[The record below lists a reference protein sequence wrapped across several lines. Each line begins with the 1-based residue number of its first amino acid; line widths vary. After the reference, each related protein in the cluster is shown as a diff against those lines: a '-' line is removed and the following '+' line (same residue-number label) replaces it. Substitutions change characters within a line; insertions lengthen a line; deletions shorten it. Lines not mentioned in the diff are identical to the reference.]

1 MSYTPG
7 VHVYSEIGPLRR
19 VMLHRPGRELE
30 NVTPLN
36 MESLL
41 FDDIPEAVLA
51 AEEHDKFAQ
60 VLRDC
65 GTEVIY
71 LKDVLAELLED
82 LERREDFL
90 RKFLLEAQ
98 VYSKRCP
105 YLLEHLMS
113 YETGKLADTVFSG
126 LRREEL
132 SMNTFH
138 LADND
143 YADLFWFD
151 PIPNAFFMRDPM
163 TVIANGV
170 AVNCMWSKTRKRES
184 MILEYLHSHH
194 PIFASTPKY
203 YKRMENAHIEGG
215 DVLILSDKVMLIG
228 VSERTEATG
237 AELLARKV
245 INDPDNTISH
255 ALVFMIP
262 RKRAFMH
269 LDTVF
274 TMVDR
279 DIFTI
284 HPEIL
289 PTLEVFDI
297 TVDLSGN
304 TQIKSYGSD
313 AKKALSEL
321 LDLPEVELIH
331 CGGSSM
337 IDARREQWGDG
348 ANTLAVA
355 PGEVIVYE
363 RNRITNRLLREAG
376 IRVHEISSSEL
387 SRGRGGPRCMSM
399 PLWRDDF

>member
-1 MSYTPG
+1 MSCASG

-19 VMLHRPGRELE
+19 VLLHRPGRELE

-41 FDDIPEAVLA
+41 FDDIPDAVLA
-51 AEEHDKFAQ
+51 AQEHDKFAQ
-60 VLRDC
+60 VFRDC

-71 LKDVLAELLED
+71 LKDLLAELLED
-82 LERREDFL
+82 PERREDFL
-90 RKFLLEAQ
+90 RKFLLEAE
-98 VYSKRCP
+98 VYNKRCP
-105 YLLEHLMS
+105 YLLDYLMS
-113 YETGKLADTVFSG
+113 LERDKLADTVFSG
-126 LRREEL
+126 LRREEF

-170 AVNCMWSKTRKRES
+170 AVNCMWSKTRKREA
-184 MILEYLHSHH
+184 MILEYLHSYH
-194 PIFASTPKY
+194 PVFASAPRY
-203 YKRMENAHIEGG
+203 FKRNENAHIEGG
-215 DVLILSDKVMLIG
+215 DVLVLSDNVILIG

-237 AELLARKV
+237 AELLARNV
-245 INDPDNTISH
+245 ISDPGNTISH
-255 ALVFMIP
+255 ALVLMIP

-279 DIFTI
+279 DVFTI

-289 PTLEVFDI
+289 STLEIYDI
-297 TVDLSGN
+297 TLDLSGN

-313 AKKALSEL
+313 AKKALTEL
-321 LDLPEVELIH
+321 LGLPEVELIY
-331 CGGSSM
+331 CGGASM

-348 ANTLAVA
+348 ANSLAVA

-376 IRVHEISSSEL
+376 IKVHEISSSEL

-399 PLWRDDF
+399 PLWRDDY

>member
-1 MSYTPG
+1 MSFKSG

-19 VMLHRPGRELE
+19 VMLHRPLKEME

-36 MESLL
+36 MAGLL
-41 FDDIPEAVLA
+41 FDDIPEASLA
-51 AEEHDKFAQ
+51 AEEHDRFAQ
-60 VLRDC
+60 VLRDS
-65 GTEVIY
+65 GSEVIY
-71 LKDVLAELLED
+71 LEDILADLLRD
-82 LERREDFL
+82 AERRTEFL
-90 RKFLLEAQ
+90 KAFLLEAK

-105 YLLEHLMS
+105 NLLEYLQS
-113 YETGKLADTVFSG
+113 LETDQLVEIVFSG
-126 LRREEL
+126 LRREEY

-138 LADND
+138 LADTD
-143 YADLFWFD
+143 HTDLFWFD

-184 MILEYLHSHH
+184 MILEYIHKHH
-194 PIFASTPKY
+194 PMFAATEKY
-203 YKRMENAHIEGG
+203 YERNENAYIEGG
-215 DVLILSDKVMLIG
+215 DVLVLSNEVIMIG
-228 VSERTEATG
+228 VSQRTEATG
-237 AELLARKV
+237 AELLARNV
-245 INDPDNTISH
+245 ISDPDNTISH

-289 PTLEVFDI
+289 PTLEI
-297 TVDLSGN
+297 YDLTLDESGK
-304 TQIKSYGSD
+304 TRIKSYD
-313 AKKALSEL
+313 NDVKRALSEL
-321 LDLPEVELIH
+321 LHLSEVELIN

-337 IDARREQWGDG
+337 IDSRREQWGDG

-376 IRVHEISSSEL
+376 ITVHEISSSEL

-399 PLWRDDF
+399 PLWRDDI

>member
-1 MSYTPG
+1 MSVSPG

-19 VMLHRPGRELE
+19 VLLHRPGKELE

-36 MESLL
+36 MEGLL
-41 FDDIPEAVLA
+41 FDDIPDAELA

-60 VLRDC
+60 VFRAC

-71 LKDVLAELLED
+71 LKDLLAELLE
-82 LERREDFL
+82 EPARREDFL
-90 RKFLLEAQ
+90 KKFLVEAE

-113 YETGKLADTVFSG
+113 YQTDQLADTVFSG
-126 LRREEL
+126 LRREEF

-151 PIPNAFFMRDPM
+151 PIPNAYFMRDPM

-170 AVNCMWSKTRKRES
+170 ALNCMWSTTRKREA
-184 MILEYLHSHH
+184 MILEYLYSNH
-194 PIFASTPKY
+194 PLFAAAPRY
-203 YKRMENAHIEGG
+203 YERNENAHIEGG
-215 DVLILSDKVMLIG
+215 DVLILSDKVILIG

-237 AELLARKV
+237 AELLARKL
-245 INDPDNTISH
+245 ISAPDNTITH
-255 ALVFMIP
+255 ALIFMIP

-279 DIFTI
+279 DVFTI

-289 PTLEVFDI
+289 STLEIFDI
-297 TVDLSGN
+297 TVGLSGD

-313 AKKALSEL
+313 AKRALSEL
-321 LDLPEVELIH
+321 LELPEVELIY

-376 IRVHEISSSEL
+376 IKVHEIASSEL

-399 PLWRDDF
+399 PLWRDDI